1 MTELDKLIKEN
12 DKLLDE
18 IIEKDKEILKLIEEI
33 NDGLRC
39 TTKSY

>member
-1 MTELDKLIKEN
+1 MTELDNLIKEN

-18 IIEKDKEILKLIEEI
+18 IIEKDKEILKLIKEI

-39 TTKSY
+39 TTKSC